1 MHQAFAFNPASDAP
15 AVINLACANGFTP
28 QTYAPALAPLF
39 DRYRVVSAPNRQLWP
54 AAPPSALTNWQQLG
68 DDLLAQLDAITDQP
82 VIGIGHSVGGVAT
95 MYAAIKRPQRFS
107 KLILIEPTMLSPQ
120 YILWILSA
128 MRTMGIEG
136 RVRIVQGALKRR
148 REWPSKD
155 EAFTLLATKPL
166 FKHWEPAAMRAY
178 IETGLR
184 PSANGVELVI
194 SPEWEAQIFKTIAT
208 DVWSLPQRVTVP
220 TMVIH
225 GGKTNI
231 FTPLSAQLFQQRKRD
246 ARMEL
251 ISEAGH
257 MVPQEQSAAVAALIQ
272 SFVK

>member
-1 MHQAFAFNPASDAP
+1 MHQAFAFNPASDAQT
-15 AVINLACANGFTP
+15 VINLACANGFTP
-28 QTYAPALAPLF
+28 QTYTPALAPLF
-39 DRYRVVSAPNRQLWP
+39 ERYRVLSAPNRQLWP
-54 AAPPSALTNWQQLG
+54 DAPPSSLTNWHQLG

-82 VIGIGHSVGGVAT
+82 VIGIGHSVGGVAM

-107 KLILIEPTMLSPQ
+107 KLILIEPTMISPR

-128 MRTMGIEG
+128 MRLVGMEG

-155 EAFTLLATKPL
+155 EAFNLLSAKPL
-166 FKHWEPAAMRAY
+166 FKYWEPAAMRAY

-184 PSANGVELVI
+184 PAANGVELVI
-194 SPEWEAQIFKTIAT
+194 SPEWDAQIFKTLAT
-208 DVWSLPQRVTVP
+208 DVWSLPQRLTVP

-231 FTPLSAQLFQQRKRD
+231 FTPLSARLFQQRKRD

-251 ISEAGH
+251 ISDAGH
-257 MVPQEQSAAVAALIQ
+257 MVPQEQPAAVTALLH
-272 SFVK
+272 SFLS